1 MEELKETTVSK
12 EAAQPQN
19 TQPEKPKTEKVKQPR
34 KPMNRGKRV
43 AIYCAVIVVVLILT
57 NPTVIPFMP
66 EFITKPMQEFM
77 YSIFGNMNGVAEMVK
92 LDWSALFQLVIM
104 AVIMLLVR
112 ELCKFLLEKYN
123 PKTPRANTMK
133 NLVASA
139 LKYILAF
146 VAAFWALSIIG
157 VNVSTLFASVGVM
170 ALIIGFGAE
179 SLIADVITGLF
190 MIFENQYNV
199 GDIIEL
205 DGYRGTVVN
214 IAIRTTSIEDSGG
227 NIKIFN
233 NSDVRN
239 IVNLSADSS
248 RAVCDIP
255 IPYEADI
262 DAAEKVVA
270 KLCTELTKEHPEV
283 FKKLPECVGV
293 QALGDSAVV
302 LRVVAHVDEVN
313 RFAAAR
319 IINKK
324 MKTGLEKA
332 GMGAP
337 YAQIVVHKG
346 E

>member
-1 MEELKETTVSK
+1 MEEKKETVVSS
-12 EAAQPQN
+12 EAAQA
-19 TQPEKPKTEKVKQPR
+19 EKPKAEKIKKPR
-34 KPMNRGKRV
+34 KPLTRIKRV
-43 AIYCAVIVVVLILT
+43 AIYLAVIVVILVVT

-66 EFITKPMQEFM
+66 DFITEPVQEFM
-77 YSIFGNMNGVAEMVK
+77 YGIFGNMKGVADMVK

-104 AVIMLLVR
+104 AVILLLVR
-112 ELCKFLLEKYN
+112 ELCKWLLEKYN
-123 PKTPRANTMK
+123 PKTPRAATMK
-133 NLVASA
+133 NLVTSA

-239 IVNLSADSS
+239 IINLSADSS

-270 KLCTELTKEHPEV
+270 ALCGELTQEYPDI
-283 FKKLPECVGV
+283 FKQVPECVGV
-293 QALGDSAVV
+293 QELADSAVV
-302 LRVVAHVDEVN
+302 LRVVAHVDEED
-313 RFAAAR
+313 RFSAAR
-319 IINKK
+319 LINKK

>member
-1 MEELKETTVSK
+1 MEEKTTIPTPEQGGKE
-12 EAAQPQN
+12 
-19 TQPEKPKTEKVKQPR
+19 PEKKEKKS
-34 KPMNRGKRV
+34 MSRGKRIGIYLAAIV
-43 AIYCAVIVVVLILT
+43 AILVVT
-57 NPTVIPFMP
+57 NPTVIPFLP
-66 EFITKPMQEFM
+66 DKLTAPLQEMM
-77 YSIFGNMNGVAEMVK
+77 YKWFGNMNGVANMVK
-92 LDWSALFQLVIM
+92 FDIGTLLQLVIM
-104 AVIMLLVR
+104 VAILLLVR
-112 ELCKFLLEKYN
+112 EVCAWGLEKYE
-123 PKTPRANTMK
+123 PKTGRAATMK
-133 NLVASA
+133 NLFASA
-139 LKYILAF
+139 MKYILAF
-146 VAAFWALSIIG
+146 VAAFWGLSIIG
-157 VNVSTLFASVGVM
+157 VNLSTLFASVGVM

-214 IAIRTTSIEDSGG
+214 IAIRTTSIEDAGG

-262 DAAEKVVA
+262 DAAEAVVLQLCQELAQEKPEIFSKVP
-270 KLCTELTKEHPEV
+270 TYS
-283 FKKLPECVGV
+283 GV
-293 QALGDSAVV
+293 QALADSAVM
-302 LRVVAHVDEVN
+302 LRVVAQVDEEN

-319 IINKK
+319 LINKK
-324 MKTGLEKA
+324 MKMGLEKA

-337 YAQIVVHKG
+337 YAQVVVHKA
-346 E
+346 EQK

>member
-1 MEELKETTVSK
+1 MEELKQNPATEEKK
-12 EAAQPQN
+12 EP
-19 TQPEKPKTEKVKQPR
+19 PKPKKEK
-34 KPMNRGKRV
+34 KPMTRMKRV
-43 AIYCAVIVVVLILT
+43 GIYLAAIVIILVVT

-66 EFITKPMQEFM
+66 KFITEPVQEFM
-77 YSIFGNMNGVAEMVK
+77 YDVFGNMNDVAEMVK
-92 LDWSALFQLVIM
+92 LDWSALFQLAIM
-104 AVIMLLVR
+104 AIVMLLIR
-112 ELCKFLLEKYN
+112 ELCKWLLEKYN
-123 PKTPRANTMK
+123 PKTGRATTMK
-133 NLVASA
+133 NLVSSA
-139 LKYILAF
+139 LKYVLAF

-157 VNVSTLFASVGVM
+157 VDVSTLFASVGVM

-214 IAIRTTSIEDSGG
+214 IAIRTTSIEDGGG

-239 IVNLSADSS
+239 IINLSADSS

-262 DAAEKVVA
+262 DAAEKVIE
-270 KLCTELTKEHPEV
+270 KLCLELTQEHPQV
-283 FKKLPECVGV
+283 FKKLPTCAGV
-293 QALGDSAVV
+293 QTLADSAVM
-302 LRVVAHVDEVN
+302 LRVVAYVDEVD
-313 RFAAAR
+313 RFSAAR
-319 IINKK
+319 LINKK

-332 GMGAP
+332 GMGVP
-337 YAQIVVHKG
+337 YAQIVVHK
-346 E
+346 EK

>member
-1 MEELKETTVSK
+1 MEEVKTTPAAEGETKEPAKEKET
-12 EAAQPQN
+12 
-19 TQPEKPKTEKVKQPR
+19 KQPKR
-34 KPMNRGKRV
+34 KAPASRKKRV
-43 AIYCAVIVVVLILT
+43 AIYLVAIALILVVT

-66 EFITKPMQEFM
+66 AFITTPVQEFV
-77 YSIFGNMNGVAEMVK
+77 YSVFGNMNDVAQMVK
-92 LDWSALFQLVIM
+92 LDWSTLFQLVIM
-104 AVIMLLVR
+104 AIMLLLVR
-112 ELCKFLLEKYN
+112 ELCNWLLEKYT
-123 PKTPRANTMK
+123 PKSPRAATMK
-133 NLVASA
+133 NLTASA

-214 IAIRTTSIEDSGG
+214 IAIRTTSIEDAGG

-239 IVNLSADSS
+239 IINLSADSS
-248 RAVCDIP
+248 RAICDIP
-255 IPYEADI
+255 IPYKADI
-262 DAAEKVVA
+262 DAAEKVIA
-270 KLCTELTKEHPEV
+270 KLCAELTEEHPEV
-283 FKKLPECVGV
+283 FKQQPECVGV
-293 QALGDSAVV
+293 QALADSAVV
-302 LRVVAHVDEVN
+302 LRVIAQVQEEN
-313 RFAAAR
+313 RFDAAR
-319 IINKK
+319 KINKK

-332 GMGAP
+332 GMGVP

>member
-1 MEELKETTVSK
+1 MEELKQTPKAPDEKK
-12 EAAQPQN
+12 EAPKAPK
-19 TQPEKPKTEKVKQPR
+19 EK
-34 KPMNRGKRV
+34 KPMTRMKRV
-43 AIYCAVIVVVLILT
+43 GIYLAAIVIILVVT

-66 EFITKPMQEFM
+66 KFITEPVQEFM
-77 YSIFGNMNGVAEMVK
+77 YDIFGNMNDVADMVK
-92 LDWSALFQLVIM
+92 LDWSALFQLVVM
-104 AVIMLLVR
+104 AIVMLLIR
-112 ELCKFLLEKYN
+112 ELCKWLLEKYN
-123 PKTPRANTMK
+123 PKTGRASTMK
-133 NLVASA
+133 NLISSA
-139 LKYILAF
+139 LKYVLAF
-146 VAAFWALSIIG
+146 VAVFWGLSIIG
-157 VNVSTLFASVGVM
+157 VDVSTLFASVGVM

-239 IVNLSADSS
+239 IINLSADSS

-262 DAAEKVVA
+262 DAAEKVI
-270 KLCTELTKEHPEV
+270 KELCLELQEEHPTV
-283 FKKLPECVGV
+283 FEKLPECVGV
-293 QALGDSAVV
+293 QMLGDSAVI
-302 LRVVAHVDEVN
+302 LRVVAHVDEED
-313 RFAAAR
+313 RFSAAR
-319 IINKK
+319 LINKK

>member
-1 MEELKETTVSK
+1 MEELKENVTPA
-12 EAAQPQN
+12 E
-19 TQPEKPKTEKVKQPR
+19 PEKKETPKPVKEK
-34 KPMNRGKRV
+34 KPMTHLKRV
-43 AIYCAVIVVVLILT
+43 GIYFAAIAIILVVT

-66 EFITKPMQEFM
+66 KFITAPVQEFM
-77 YSIFGNMNGVAEMVK
+77 YGLFGNMKGVADMVK

-104 AVIMLLVR
+104 AIVMLLAR
-112 ELCKFLLEKYN
+112 ELCNWLLEKYD
-123 PKTPRANTMK
+123 PKTPRAATMK
-133 NLVASA
+133 NLVSSA

-214 IAIRTTSIEDSGG
+214 IAIRTTSIEDGGG

-262 DAAEKVVA
+262 DEAENVIAA
-270 KLCTELTKEHPEV
+270 LCDELSQEYPAVFEHKP
-283 FKKLPECVGV
+283 KCAGV
-293 QALGDSAVV
+293 QALADSAVI
-302 LRVVAHVDEVN
+302 LRVVAQVDEKN
-313 RFAAAR
+313 RFSAAR
-319 IINKK
+319 LINKK
-324 MKTGLEKA
+324 MKTGLQEA

-337 YAQIVVHKG
+337 YAQIVMHKAD
-346 E
+346 

>member
-1 MEELKETTVSK
+1 MEELKENVTPAETETK
-12 EAAQPQN
+12 EAPK
-19 TQPEKPKTEKVKQPR
+19 EKKKLKLPKLDGSMPR
-34 KPMNRGKRV
+34 KKRV
-43 AIYCAVIVVVLILT
+43 IIYLVAIVLILIVT

-66 EFITKPMQEFM
+66 DFITAPVQEFM
-77 YSIFGNMNGVAEMVK
+77 YGIFGNMNDVAEMVK

-104 AVIMLLVR
+104 AIILLLVR
-112 ELCKFLLEKYN
+112 ELCNWLLEKYN
-123 PKTPRANTMK
+123 PKTPRAATMK
-133 NLVASA
+133 NLITSA

-146 VAAFWALSIIG
+146 VAAFWALAIIG

-214 IAIRTTSIEDSGG
+214 IAIRTTSIEDGGG

-262 DAAEKVVA
+262 DEAEKVIE
-270 KLCTELTKEHPEV
+270 KLCEELTHEHPTV
-283 FKKLPECVGV
+283 FEKKPVCSGV
-293 QALGDSAVV
+293 QSLADSAVI
-302 LRVVAHVDEVN
+302 LRVVAHVDEED
-313 RFAAAR
+313 RFSAAR
-319 IINKK
+319 LINKK

-337 YAQIVVHKG
+337 YAQIVVRKAD
-346 E
+346 

>member
-1 MEELKETTVSK
+1 MEELKENATPTEQKQEPVKAPK
-12 EAAQPQN
+12 E
-19 TQPEKPKTEKVKQPR
+19 K
-34 KPMNRGKRV
+34 KPMTRMKRIGIYLA
-43 AIYCAVIVVVLILT
+43 AIVIILVVT

-66 EFITKPMQEFM
+66 KFITEPVQDFM
-77 YSIFGNMNGVAEMVK
+77 YDIFGNMNDVAEMVK

-104 AVIMLLVR
+104 AIVMLLIR
-112 ELCKFLLEKYN
+112 ELCIWLLEKYN
-123 PKTPRANTMK
+123 PKTGRASTMK
-133 NLVASA
+133 NLISSA
-139 LKYILAF
+139 LKYVLAF

-157 VNVSTLFASVGVM
+157 VDVSTLFASVGVM

-214 IAIRTTSIEDSGG
+214 IAIRTTSIEDGGG
-227 NIKIFN
+227 NVKIFN

-262 DAAEKVVA
+262 DAAEKVIA
-270 KLCTELTKEHPEV
+270 ELCLELQREHPTV
-283 FKKLPECVGV
+283 FEKLPGCVGV
-293 QALGDSAVV
+293 QSLADSAVI
-302 LRVVAHVDEVN
+302 LRVVAHVDEED
-313 RFAAAR
+313 RFSAAR
-319 IINKK
+319 LINKK

>member
-1 MEELKETTVSK
+1 MEKLKENKVSTD
-12 EAAQPQN
+12 AAQTEQPK
-19 TQPEKPKTEKVKQPR
+19 PEKEKKPR
-34 KPMNRGKRV
+34 KPLTRKKLVIVYLV
-43 AIYCAVIVVVLILT
+43 AIVLILIVT

-66 EFITKPMQEFM
+66 KFITGPVQEFM
-77 YSIFGNMNGVAEMVK
+77 YGIFGNMKGVADMVK

-112 ELCKFLLEKYN
+112 ELCVWLLEKYQ

-133 NLVASA
+133 NLISSA

-146 VAAFWALSIIG
+146 VAVFWALSIIG

-214 IAIRTTSIEDSGG
+214 IAIRTTSIEDAGG

-262 DAAEKVVA
+262 DQAEKVIE
-270 KLCTELTKEHPEV
+270 KLCEELVKEYPDI
-283 FKKLPECVGV
+283 FKQMPKCVGV
-293 QALGDSAVV
+293 QALADSAVV
-302 LRVVAHVDEVN
+302 LRVVAQVDEEN
-313 RFAAAR
+313 RFGAGR
-319 IINKK
+319 LINKK

-337 YAQIVVHKG
+337 YTQVVVHKAN
-346 E
+346 

>member
-1 MEELKETTVSK
+1 MEEVKTTPIVTETETNDPTKETK
-12 EAAQPQN
+12 A
-19 TQPEKPKTEKVKQPR
+19 KKKHPKAKLPATR
-34 KPMNRGKRV
+34 KKRV
-43 AIYCAVIVVVLILT
+43 ILYLVAVVLILIVT

-66 EFITKPMQEFM
+66 EFITAPVQEFIHG
-77 YSIFGNMNGVAEMVK
+77 IFGNMNDVAEMVK

-104 AVIMLLVR
+104 AILLLLVR
-112 ELCKFLLEKYN
+112 EVCCWLLEKYN
-123 PKTPRANTMK
+123 PKTPRATTMK
-133 NLVASA
+133 NLIASA

-146 VAAFWALSIIG
+146 VAVFWALSILG

-248 RAVCDIP
+248 RAICDIP

-262 DAAEKVVA
+262 DTAEKVAVT
-270 KLCTELTKEHPEV
+270 LCDELTKEHPDV
-283 FKKLPECVGV
+283 FKVVPECVGV
-293 QALGDSAVV
+293 QALTDSAVV
-302 LRVVAHVDEVN
+302 LRIVAQVDETN

-319 IINKK
+319 LINKK

-332 GMGAP
+332 GMGVPHALP
-337 YAQIVVHKG
+337 DMR
-346 E
+346 

>member
-1 MEELKETTVSK
+1 MAEL
-12 EAAQPQN
+12 N
-19 TQPEKPKTEKVKQPR
+19 EKVTPEAENKAPQEKKAPKEK
-34 KPMNRGKRV
+34 KPMSARVKRV
-43 AIYCAVIVVVLILT
+43 IIYCVAIVLVLVVT

-66 EFITKPMQEFM
+66 EFITEPVEDFM
-77 YSIFGNMNGVAEMVK
+77 HGIFGNMSDVAEMVK
-92 LDWSALFQLVIM
+92 LDWSSLFQLVIM
-104 AVIMLLVR
+104 AIILLLVR
-112 ELCKFLLEKYN
+112 ELCVWLLEKYQ
-123 PKTPRANTMK
+123 PKTPRAATMK
-133 NLVASA
+133 NLVSST
-139 LKYILAF
+139 LKYVLAF

-157 VNVSTLFASVGVM
+157 VDVSTLFASVGVM

-239 IVNLSADSS
+239 IINLSADSS
-248 RAVCDIP
+248 RAVCDVP
-255 IPYEADI
+255 VPYEADLEK
-262 DAAEKVVA
+262 AEETVK
-270 KLCTELTKEHPEV
+270 KLCGELAQEHPEV

-293 QALGDSAVV
+293 QALDGSAVL
-302 LRVVAHVDEVN
+302 LRVVAHVSEED
-313 RFAAAR
+313 RFSAAR
-319 IINKK
+319 LINKK
-324 MKTGLEKA
+324 MKIGMEKA

-337 YAQIVVHKG
+337 YNRIVVEQAK
-346 E
+346 

>member
-1 MEELKETTVSK
+1 MEELKEKDNVPQTETK
-12 EAAQPQN
+12 E
-19 TQPEKPKTEKVKQPR
+19 TQKPAKEKIALPR
-34 KPMNRGKRV
+34 KKRV
-43 AIYCAVIVVVLILT
+43 IIYLVAVLVILLLT
-57 NPTVIPFMP
+57 NPSVIPFMP
-66 EFITKPMQEFM
+66 ESVAAPMQEFM
-77 YSIFGNMNGVAEMVK
+77 TGTFGDMNAVADMIT
-92 LDWSALFQLVIM
+92 LNWSVLFQLAFM
-104 AVIMLLVR
+104 AIILLLLR
-112 ELCKFLLEKYN
+112 ELCAWLTEKYQ
-123 PKTPRANTMK
+123 PKTPRAATMK
-133 NLVASA
+133 NLFTSA
-139 LKYILAF
+139 MKYIFAF
-146 VAAFWALSIIG
+146 VAIFWSLSIIG

-205 DGYRGTVVN
+205 DGYRGTVVS

-239 IVNLSADSS
+239 VVNLSTDSS

-262 DAAEKVVA
+262 DEAERVIAALCDELCKEYPTVFEKKPA
-270 KLCTELTKEHPEV
+270 
-283 FKKLPECVGV
+283 CVGV
-293 QALGDSAVV
+293 QALADSAVIM
-302 LRVVAHVDEVN
+302 RIVAHVDEED
-313 RFAAAR
+313 RFSASR
-319 IINKK
+319 LINKK

-332 GMGAP
+332 NMGAP
-337 YAQIVVHKG
+337 YSQLVIRKW

>member
-1 MEELKETTVSK
+1 MEERKETVAAEPEKK
-12 EAAQPQN
+12 EAPKK
-19 TQPEKPKTEKVKQPR
+19 EKKTMTR
-34 KPMNRGKRV
+34 KKRIVICLV
-43 AIYCAVIVVVLILT
+43 AIVAILVLT

-66 EFITKPMQEFM
+66 DFITGPVQEFM
-77 YSIFGNMNGVAEMVK
+77 YGIFGNMNGVTEMVK
-92 LDWSALFQLVIM
+92 LDWSALFQLAIM
-104 AVIMLLVR
+104 AILLILIR
-112 ELCKFLLEKYN
+112 ELCSWGREKYK
-123 PKTPRANTMK
+123 PKTPRAATMK

-139 LKYILAF
+139 LKYILAL
-146 VAAFWALSIIG
+146 VAVFWGLSIIG

-227 NIKIFN
+227 NVKIFN

-239 IVNLSADSS
+239 IVNLSTDSS

-270 KLCTELTKEHPEV
+270 QLCLDLTRDYPEI
-283 FKKLPECVGV
+283 FRKLPECAGV
-293 QALGDSAVV
+293 QALADSAVM
-302 LRVVAHVDEVN
+302 LRVVAHVDEED
-313 RFAAAR
+313 RFKAAR
-319 IINKK
+319 IINKT

-337 YAQIVVHKG
+337 YAQVVLHKAD
-346 E
+346 

>member
-1 MEELKETTVSK
+1 MEEVKTTPAAEGEKNENAQENKNKIKLPKLK
-12 EAAQPQN
+12 
-19 TQPEKPKTEKVKQPR
+19 KPATR
-34 KPMNRGKRV
+34 KKRV
-43 AIYCAVIVVVLILT
+43 AIYLVAIVLILIVT

-66 EFITKPMQEFM
+66 DFITAPVQEFM
-77 YSIFGNMNGVAEMVK
+77 YRIFGNMNDVAEMVK

-104 AVIMLLVR
+104 AIILLLVR
-112 ELCKFLLEKYN
+112 ELCSWLLEKYN
-123 PKTPRANTMK
+123 PKTPRAATMK
-133 NLVASA
+133 NLVTSA

-239 IVNLSADSS
+239 IINLSADSS
-248 RAVCDIP
+248 RAVCDIS
-255 IPYEADI
+255 IPYEVDI
-262 DAAEKVVA
+262 DAAEKQVA
-270 KLCTELTKEHPEV
+270 KLCAELAKEYPSV
-283 FKKLPECVGV
+283 FKKVPECVGV
-293 QALGDSAVV
+293 QALADSAVI
-302 LRVVAHVDEVN
+302 LRVVAHVTEED
-313 RFAAAR
+313 RFSAAR
-319 IINKK
+319 LINKK
-324 MKTGLEKA
+324 MKTGMEKA

-337 YAQIVVHKG
+337 YAQVVVRKAD
-346 E
+346 

>member
-1 MEELKETTVSK
+1 MEELKETKVST
-12 EAAQPQN
+12 EAAQAAPQ
-19 TQPEKPKTEKVKQPR
+19 KVKKAR
-34 KPMNRGKRV
+34 KPLSRMKRV
-43 AIYCAVIVVVLILT
+43 VIYFAVIVVILVMT

-66 EFITKPMQEFM
+66 EFITGPVQEFM
-77 YSIFGNMNGVAEMVK
+77 YSIFGNMKDVAEMVK

-104 AVIMLLVR
+104 VVIMLLVR
-112 ELCKFLLEKYN
+112 ELCCWLLGKYN

-133 NLVASA
+133 NLIASA

-146 VAAFWALSIIG
+146 VGAFWALSIIG

-239 IVNLSADSS
+239 IINLSADSS

-262 DAAEKVVA
+262 DKAEKVVGV
-270 KLCTELTKEHPEV
+270 LCQELVKEYPEV
-283 FKKLPECVGV
+283 FKQAPECVGV
-293 QALGDSAVV
+293 QALADSAVV
-302 LRVVAHVDEVN
+302 LRVVAQVEEEN
-313 RFAAAR
+313 RFSAGR
-319 IINKK
+319 LINKK
-324 MKTGLEKA
+324 MKSGLEKA

-337 YAQIVVHKG
+337 YAQIVVHKSN
-346 E
+346 

>member
-1 MEELKETTVSK
+1 MEELKETVAAEPEKK
-12 EAAQPQN
+12 EAPKK
-19 TQPEKPKTEKVKQPR
+19 EK
-34 KPMNRGKRV
+34 KPMTRKKRIIICLV
-43 AIYCAVIVVVLILT
+43 AIVAILVLT

-66 EFITKPMQEFM
+66 GFITGPVQEFM
-77 YSIFGNMNGVAEMVK
+77 YGIFGNMNGVTEMVK

-104 AVIMLLVR
+104 AILLILIR
-112 ELCKFLLEKYN
+112 ELCSWGLEKYQ
-123 PKTPRANTMK
+123 PKTPRAATMK

-139 LKYILAF
+139 LKYILAL
-146 VAAFWALSIIG
+146 VAVFWGLSIIG

-214 IAIRTTSIEDSGG
+214 IAIRTTSIEDGGG
-227 NIKIFN
+227 NVKIFN

-239 IVNLSADSS
+239 IVNLSTDSS

-270 KLCTELTKEHPEV
+270 QLCLDLTRDYPEI
-283 FKKLPECVGV
+283 FRKLPECAGV
-293 QALGDSAVV
+293 QALADSAVI
-302 LRVVAHVDEVN
+302 LRVTAHVDEED
-313 RFAAAR
+313 RFKAAR
-319 IINKK
+319 IINKV

-337 YAQIVVHKG
+337 YAQVVLHKA

>member
-1 MEELKETTVSK
+1 MEEKNVATEVKE
-12 EAAQPQN
+12 E
-19 TQPEKPKTEKVKQPR
+19 KTEAPKPAKEK
-34 KPMNRGKRV
+34 KPMTRLKRV
-43 AIYCAVIVVVLILT
+43 GIYFAAIVIILVLT

-66 EFITKPMQEFM
+66 KFVTEPVQDFM
-77 YSIFGNMNGVAEMVK
+77 YDIFGNMNDVAEMVK

-104 AVIMLLVR
+104 AIVMLLIR
-112 ELCKFLLEKYN
+112 ELCNWLLEKYK
-123 PKTPRANTMK
+123 PKTGRAGTMK
-133 NLVASA
+133 NLISSA
-139 LKYILAF
+139 LKYVLAF
-146 VAAFWALSIIG
+146 VAVFWALSILG

-262 DAAEKVVA
+262 EEAEKVIV
-270 KLCTELTKEHPEV
+270 KLCLELQQEHPTV
-283 FKKLPECVGV
+283 FEKLPECVGV
-293 QALGDSAVV
+293 QSLADSAVM
-302 LRVVAHVDEVN
+302 LRVVAHVDEED
-313 RFAAAR
+313 RFSAAR
-319 IINKK
+319 LINKK
-324 MKTGLEKA
+324 MQTGLEKA

-337 YAQIVVHKG
+337 YAQIVVHKA

>member
-1 MEELKETTVSK
+1 MEERKETVAAEPEKK
-12 EAAQPQN
+12 EAPKK
-19 TQPEKPKTEKVKQPR
+19 EKKTMTR
-34 KPMNRGKRV
+34 KKRIVICLV
-43 AIYCAVIVVVLILT
+43 AIVAILVLT

-66 EFITKPMQEFM
+66 GFITGPVQEFM
-77 YSIFGNMNGVAEMVK
+77 YGIFGNMNGVTEMVK
-92 LDWSALFQLVIM
+92 LDWSALFQLAIM
-104 AVIMLLVR
+104 AILLILIR
-112 ELCKFLLEKYN
+112 ELCSWGLEKYK
-123 PKTPRANTMK
+123 PKTPRAATMK

-139 LKYILAF
+139 LKYILAL
-146 VAAFWALSIIG
+146 VAVFWGLSIIG

-227 NIKIFN
+227 NVKIFN

-239 IVNLSADSS
+239 IVNLSTDSS

-270 KLCTELTKEHPEV
+270 QLCLDLTRDYPEI
-283 FKKLPECVGV
+283 FRKLPECAGV
-293 QALGDSAVV
+293 QALADSAVM
-302 LRVVAHVDEVN
+302 LRVVAHVDEED
-313 RFAAAR
+313 RFKAAR
-319 IINKK
+319 IINKT

-337 YAQIVVHKG
+337 YAQVVLHKAD
-346 E
+346 

>member
-1 MEELKETTVSK
+1 MEELKETVTPAESEKK
-12 EAAQPQN
+12 ETPKPAK
-19 TQPEKPKTEKVKQPR
+19 EK
-34 KPMNRGKRV
+34 KPMTRLKRV
-43 AIYCAVIVVVLILT
+43 GIYFAVIAVILAFT
-57 NPTVIPFMP
+57 NPTVIPFLP
-66 EFITKPMQEFM
+66 KFLTEPIQAFM
-77 YSIFGNMNGVAEMVK
+77 YGIFGNMNDVAEMVK
-92 LDWSALFQLVIM
+92 LDWSALFQLAIM
-104 AVIMLLVR
+104 AVVLLLVR
-112 ELCKFLLEKYN
+112 ELCNWLLEKYK
-123 PKTPRANTMK
+123 PKTPRASTMK

-146 VAAFWALSIIG
+146 AAAFWALSIIG

-262 DAAEKVVA
+262 DEAEKVIA
-270 KLCTELTKEHPEV
+270 SLCEELIHEHPTV
-283 FKKLPECVGV
+283 FKKVPECVGV
-293 QALGDSAVV
+293 QALADNAVL
-302 LRVVAHVDEVN
+302 LRVVGQIDEAD
-313 RFAAAR
+313 RFRAAR
-319 IINKK
+319 LINKK

-332 GMGAP
+332 GMGVP
-337 YAQIVVHKG
+337 CNQVVTVRTK
-346 E
+346 

>member
-1 MEELKETTVSK
+1 MEEVKEVQEVKTEEKKKVSAVSK
-12 EAAQPQN
+12 WKSLSRPARMG
-19 TQPEKPKTEKVKQPR
+19 VYL
-34 KPMNRGKRV
+34 G
-43 AIYCAVIVVVLILT
+43 IIVMILVLT
-57 NPTVIPFMP
+57 NPSVIPFMP
-66 EFITKPMQEFM
+66 DVITEPVQNFVNG
-77 YSIFGNMNGVAEMVK
+77 IFGDMDDVARMIR
-92 LDWSALFQLVIM
+92 LDWSVLFQLSIM
-104 AVIMLLVR
+104 ALIVLLIR
-112 ELCKFLLEKYN
+112 EVTNWLLERYRPTK
-123 PKTPRANTMK
+123 PRAITMK
-133 NLVASA
+133 HLIASA

-146 VAAFWALSIIG
+146 AAVLWALAIAG
-157 VNVSTLFASVGVM
+157 VDVSTLFAGVGVV

-214 IAIRTTSIEDSGG
+214 IAIRTTSIQDSGG

-239 IVNLSADSS
+239 IINLTADSS

-262 DAAEKVVA
+262 DEAEKIIA
-270 KLCTELTKEHPEV
+270 KLCQELSEEYPEV
-283 FKKLPECVGV
+283 FKEVPECSGV

-302 LRVVAHVDEVN
+302 MRVVANTAEED
-313 RFAAAR
+313 RFKAAR
-319 IINKK
+319 LINKK
-324 MKTGLEKA
+324 LKMGLEKA

-337 YAQIVVHKG
+337 YAQVVMHRAP
-346 E
+346 

>member
-1 MEELKETTVSK
+1 MEELKEKV
-12 EAAQPQN
+12 AAE
-19 TQPEKPKTEKVKQPR
+19 PEKKAAKPAKER
-34 KPMNRGKRV
+34 KPMSRGRRICIYLA
-43 AIYCAVIVVVLILT
+43 AIVIILVVT

-66 EFITKPMQEFM
+66 EFITAPVQELM

-104 AVIMLLVR
+104 AVIMLLIR
-112 ELCKFLLEKYN
+112 ELCTWLLEKYD
-123 PKTPRANTMK
+123 PKTPRAATMK
-133 NLVASA
+133 NLVSSA
-139 LKYILAF
+139 LKYVLTFA
-146 VAAFWALSIIG
+146 AAFWALSIIG

-262 DAAEKVVA
+262 DTAEKVVA
-270 KLCTELTKEHPEV
+270 VLCEELTKEYPDV
-283 FKKLPECVGV
+283 FKHTPKCSGV
-293 QALGDSAVV
+293 QALADSAVM
-302 LRVVAHVDEVN
+302 LRIVAQVDEED
-313 RFAAAR
+313 RFSAAR
-319 IINKK
+319 LINKK

-337 YAQIVVHKG
+337 YAQVVMHKAD
-346 E
+346 

>member
-1 MEELKETTVSK
+1 MEELKETKVST
-12 EAAQPQN
+12 EAAK
-19 TQPEKPKTEKVKQPR
+19 PEEKKAAKKKGFKFKKMEKR
-34 KPMNRGKRV
+34 SMRV
-43 AIYCAVIVVVLILT
+43 AIYLIAIVLILVLT
-57 NPTVIPFMP
+57 NPTVIPFVP
-66 EFITKPMQEFM
+66 EFITGPVQEFM
-77 YSIFGNMNGVAEMVK
+77 YSIFGNMNDVAEMVK

-104 AVIMLLVR
+104 VVIMLLVR
-112 ELCKFLLEKYN
+112 ELCKWLLEKYN

-146 VAAFWALSIIG
+146 VGAFWALSIIG

-214 IAIRTTSIEDSGG
+214 IAIRTTSIEDAGG

-239 IVNLSADSS
+239 IINLSADSS
-248 RAVCDIP
+248 RAVCDIS

-262 DAAEKVVA
+262 DKAEKVMGV
-270 KLCTELTKEHPEV
+270 LCQELVKEYPEV
-283 FKKLPECVGV
+283 FKQAPECVGV
-293 QALGDSAVV
+293 QALADSAVV
-302 LRVVAHVDEVN
+302 LRIVAQITEEE
-313 RFAAAR
+313 RFHAAR
-319 IINKK
+319 LINKK
-324 MKTGLEKA
+324 MKIGLEKA
-332 GMGAP
+332 GMAMP
-337 YAQIVVHKG
+337 YPQLVVHKS

>member
-1 MEELKETTVSK
+1 MEEVKTTPAAEGEKNEVAKEKKSK
-12 EAAQPQN
+12 IKLPKFK
-19 TQPEKPKTEKVKQPR
+19 KPATR
-34 KPMNRGKRV
+34 KKRV
-43 AIYCAVIVVVLILT
+43 AIYLVAIVLILIVT

-66 EFITKPMQEFM
+66 DFITAPVQEFM
-77 YSIFGNMNGVAEMVK
+77 YGIFGNMNGVAEMVK

-104 AVIMLLVR
+104 AIILLLVR
-112 ELCKFLLEKYN
+112 ELCSWALEKYE
-123 PKTPRANTMK
+123 PKSPRAATMK
-133 NLVASA
+133 NLIASA

-214 IAIRTTSIEDSGG
+214 IAIRTTSIEDAGG

-239 IVNLSADSS
+239 IVNLTADSS

-262 DAAEKVVA
+262 DAAEKVVGV
-270 KLCTELTKEHPEV
+270 LCEELTHEYPDI
-283 FKKLPECVGV
+283 FKKLPTCAGV
-293 QALGDSAVV
+293 QALADSAVV
-302 LRVVAHVDEVN
+302 LRVVAQVDEEN

-337 YAQIVVHKG
+337 YAQIVVHKS